1 LGEGNTDRPHGYYFM
16 LFPNMKSV
24 NKVILVG
31 FVGKDPEI
39 KYTASGIPV
48 GTSSLATN
56 GRFKDKSGKFQDRTE
71 WHNIVV
77 WRKLADR
84 LCIQRLCNFQQ
95 IMAKLA
101 TFWFNSGSAT
111 LWLESIRSSA
121 RTRPCYTNH
130 RGSFRRLVP
139 APNWDTART
148 LEARIAERLHAF
160 EEDDDILMAMARE
173 CCYSGNTGSANQS
186 MSFGRLRVE

>member
-1 LGEGNTDRPHGYYFM
+1 M

-139 APNWDTART
+139 ASNWDTART